1 MVSAMQFFEGYSDGI
16 FEMSEDWLVECILC
30 GQQHRID
37 RRSLNISVMEQGD
50 VFEHYFWKELT
61 CKGCGERLFVRT
73 KVYSNKNGDFIR
85 EDHECDDV
93 DYIQPPAIRDAR
105 RHSYSLTNGSK
116 RVNYGINRERFTG
129 GRRMDNLCLLT
140 EERPKPSVVNQ
151 IVDMYCKDFDD
162 RITVH
167 NEIKIKPIIVDGI
180 FKFVYKVEGL
190 AVAGAADIFI
200 KTVSGSSSF
209 LDFLLF
215 NQEKAPTEGS
225 NEDNLIMAIEETKT
239 SDDESRNTGVY
250 QRGSKF
256 VYITPYYQ
264 NVKLYMLYN
273 EELEA
278 REEKKPS
285 DTSVFGTN
293 ILLTLGVT
301 IVGKDISRWFRP
313 FRSLDEL
320 IRFKAGMRKPPA
332 GNVPITITKYADRIE
347 VSGRLAKP
355 ADAGNI
361 GHDPNIGALSMIS
374 ACIRKLGWDKDIVV
388 TLHGVTQSY
397 VDHTRGKNKFL
408 YICSIL
414 GMRLDGIR
422 MPNHVI
428 LPELYWH
435 YEKKSEK
442 MADILLH
449 VQTMYHGM
457 YCVYENHAGCE
468 RGYFKTKTGRLVTLP
483 KKDRNGVN
491 LYLPDVVLYDEDTN
505 FILLVEGKMLST
517 LQLGIEEIEN
527 YDSIEQEYIYPEYGN
542 VTIMRCVS
550 IFGGNCA
557 SIPHE
562 KVLFYLADNGRI
574 IINKNAPQCIRR
586 CFAETGVRI

>member
-1 MVSAMQFFEGYSDGI
+1 
-16 FEMSEDWLVECILC
+16 
-30 GQQHRID
+30 
-37 RRSLNISVMEQGD
+37 
-50 VFEHYFWKELT
+50 
-61 CKGCGERLFVRT
+61 
-73 KVYSNKNGDFIR
+73 
-85 EDHECDDV
+85 
-93 DYIQPPAIRDAR
+93 
-105 RHSYSLTNGSK
+105 
-116 RVNYGINRERFTG
+116 
-129 GRRMDNLCLLT
+129 MDNLWLLT
-140 EERPKPSVVNQ
+140 EERTKPSVVNQ
-151 IVDMYCKDFDD
+151 IVDMYCKDFGD
-162 RITVH
+162 RIIVH

-190 AVAGAADIFI
+190 AVADAADIFI

-215 NQEKAPTEGS
+215 KQENAPTEGS
-225 NEDNLIMAIEETKT
+225 TEDNLIMAIEETKT

-250 QRGSKF
+250 HRGSKF

-285 DTSVFGTN
+285 NTSVFGTN

-320 IRFKAGMRKPPA
+320 ISFKARMRKPPA
-332 GNVPITITKYADRIE
+332 GNVPITITKYDDCIE
-347 VSGRLAKP
+347 ISGRLAKP
-355 ADAGNI
+355 ADVGNI

-374 ACIRKLGWDKDIVV
+374 ACIRKLGWEKDIVV

-414 GMRLDGIR
+414 GMRLDGII
-422 MPNHVI
+422 MPSHVV

-449 VQTMYHGM
+449 VQAMYHGM

-468 RGYFKTKTGRLVTLP
+468 RGFSELRPVALLPCQKRTVMESICTYQMWFFTTKIQIS
-483 KKDRNGVN
+483 
-491 LYLPDVVLYDEDTN
+491 
-505 FILLVEGKMLST
+505 FFLLRAK
-517 LQLGIEEIEN
+517 
-527 YDSIEQEYIYPEYGN
+527 
-542 VTIMRCVS
+542 
-550 IFGGNCA
+550 
-557 SIPHE
+557 
-562 KVLFYLADNGRI
+562 
-574 IINKNAPQCIRR
+574 
-586 CFAETGVRI
+586 CFLHFS

>member
-1 MVSAMQFFEGYSDGI
+1 
-16 FEMSEDWLVECILC
+16 
-30 GQQHRID
+30 
-37 RRSLNISVMEQGD
+37 
-50 VFEHYFWKELT
+50 
-61 CKGCGERLFVRT
+61 
-73 KVYSNKNGDFIR
+73 
-85 EDHECDDV
+85 
-93 DYIQPPAIRDAR
+93 
-105 RHSYSLTNGSK
+105 
-116 RVNYGINRERFTG
+116 
-129 GRRMDNLCLLT
+129 MDNLWLLT

-215 NQEKAPTEGS
+215 KQEYAPTEGS

-468 RGYFKTKTGRLVTLP
+468 RGYFRTKTGRLVTLP

-517 LQLGIEEIEN
+517 LQVGIEEIEN